1 MQNDYNVQY
10 SMRGAL
16 AYSVNTVS
24 VKLIQ
29 QAGVQ
34 NTIDLARKMGIS
46 SELPDVPSIAL
57 GSSSISLM
65 EMTTAYACLANEG
78 VTNLPYYLTAIH
90 DLEGKVYDDFKP
102 KESGK
107 RAIAKETALLVR
119 QLMQTVVHEGTASRL
134 RWKYGVYSDVAGK
147 TGTTQANAD
156 GWFMAIT
163 PKLAIGTWVGAD
175 DPRIRFRNTKLGQ
188 GSNTALPIAA
198 YFLKQV
204 NEDASFKAI
213 TSAKFKPLP
222 YELQEELRCDLY
234 ELDDD
239 LWSEIEKSIFKRDS
253 IQHADTLATPRA
265 ETFLEMLYKRK
276 VKIQQAAHRRDS
288 INSATPLRVDG
299 G

>member
-1 MQNDYNVQY
+1 
-10 SMRGAL
+10 
-16 AYSVNTVS
+16 
-24 VKLIQ
+24 
-29 QAGVQ
+29 
-34 NTIDLARKMGIS
+34 
-46 SELPDVPSIAL
+46 
-57 GSSSISLM
+57 
-65 EMTTAYACLANEG
+65 
-78 VTNLPYYLTAIH
+78 
-90 DLEGKVYDDFKP
+90 
-102 KESGK
+102 
-107 RAIAKETALLVR
+107 
-119 QLMQTVVHEGTASRL
+119 
-134 RWKYGVYSDVAGK
+134 
-147 TGTTQANAD
+147 
-156 GWFMAIT
+156 MAIT

-204 NEDASFKAI
+204 NQDPSFKEI

-253 IQHADTLATPRA
+253 IQHADTLAIPPA